1 MTSET
6 QYIFPNGDSVWVI
19 DTAEASRLLPNLLQ
33 LFRSGKSEPMIFGDA
48 GQPEGVVISWAD
60 WSRLDALAADEEGF
74 EHLYETAR
82 QRLADNQPS
91 IPLEE
96 VAAELGWDLNEKI
109 DDSDLGKPL

>member
-6 QYIFPNGDSVWVI
+6 PYIFANGDRVWVI
-19 DTAEASRLLPNLLQ
+19 DTTEASRLLPNLLH

-48 GQPEGVVISWAD
+48 GQPEGVVIPWAV
-60 WSRLDALAADEEGF
+60 WQRLDALAFEEDGF

-82 QRLADNQPS
+82 QRLADPQPS
-91 IPLEE
+91 IPIEE
-96 VAAELGWDLNEKI
+96 VAAELGWDLDEKI